1 MNVGGGGWGGE
12 DARQRKQQVRNQ
24 DEERFSFFWDKV
36 QQQKATHG
44 DVLKWGARISQ
55 QIQ

>member
-1 MNVGGGGWGGE
+1 MDVGGGGRGGG

-36 QQQKATHG
+36 QQQKSTHR